1 VVGLMPDSPP
11 LACSL
16 SASDLTR
23 RLGDIRAVGDEALI
37 SSECAGREAVL
48 RFRSGAAT
56 LAALTGIVA
65 AERKCCAFLAL
76 DLAEQPDVVV
86 LTINAPQGAEPVMHE
101 LVAAFGP
108 G

>member
-1 VVGLMPDSPP
+1 MADSPP
-11 LACSL
+11 LACTL

-23 RLGDIRAVGDEALI
+23 RLGDIRAFGDKALI
-37 SSECAGREAVL
+37 SSESAGREAVL
-48 RFRSGAAT
+48 RFRRGPGT

-65 AERKCCAFLAL
+65 AERECCAFLAL
-76 DLAEQPDVVV
+76 NLDEQPDGVV
-86 LTINAPQGAEPVMHE
+86 LTIRAPQGAEPVMQE